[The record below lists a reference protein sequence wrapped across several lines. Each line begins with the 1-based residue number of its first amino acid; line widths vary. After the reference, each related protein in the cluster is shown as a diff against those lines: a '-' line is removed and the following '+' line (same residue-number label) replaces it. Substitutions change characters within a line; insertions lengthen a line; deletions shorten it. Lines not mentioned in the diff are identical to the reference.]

1 MISQTGLRKVLH
13 STLIPPFV
21 LDFYNNTV
29 KTGVAETISFVLF
42 PLDSLNKCD
51 INC

>member
-21 LDFYNNTV
+21 LDFYNNMV
-29 KTGVAETISFVLF
+29 KTDVDEKLLALF
-42 PLDSLNKCD
+42 FFLW
-51 INC
+51 IH